1 MTKIIQKLL
10 SHSIEEIL
18 YVINQNAER
27 KVTLKKLI
35 KFLEE
40 NEIGYLEEDLVQILN
55 EFRVDKQLEISG
67 DKFYQYFSREVWK
80 LPIKQ

>member
-55 EFRVDKQLEISG
+55 EF
-67 DKFYQYFSREVWK
+67 
-80 LPIKQ
+80 